1 MTIDQAVAILEAE
14 QVLQHVGCGGPDPCI
29 GEPWHT
35 YVKEAFEVL
44 EEDGRKWD
52 YLYGEMVKAIQ
63 ETTVNNSQG
72 I

>member
-1 MTIDQAVAILEAE
+1 VCYKWW
-14 QVLQHVGCGGPDPCI
+14 GRGGPDPCI

-44 EEDGRKWD
+44 EEDPASWD